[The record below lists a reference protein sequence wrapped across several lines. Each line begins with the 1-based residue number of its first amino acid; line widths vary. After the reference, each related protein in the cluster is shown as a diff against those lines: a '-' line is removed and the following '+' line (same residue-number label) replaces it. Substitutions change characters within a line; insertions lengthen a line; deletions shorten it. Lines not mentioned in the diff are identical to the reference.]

1 MWLFCPELMYMPFL
15 MLRKNY
21 FSKEVGGGDL
31 GVVIGIVH
39 NTMITDG
46 VIIVILH
53 LGMEEYLVIGDIIM
67 APISGGVVLG
77 IPLTSITAILT
88 IIGVVVI
95 GVMTMDGDVLAS
107 YTVDVTYMAVDP
119 VDVTCMAVDP
129 VDAP

>member
-1 MWLFCPELMYMPFL
+1 MPFL